1 MSYNVAHYYSPN
13 GPNWPISYCV
23 HLHTYWLY
31 VSELPSVELQQCLVV
46 KRLRLLDGQ
55 HIFFPVR
62 IFVYNIWYHKRY
74 ILSLYILDNMIVNL
88 DVILL
93 EAVSILTIYF
103 LFHFRYRPLIEFCGT
118 LFQRRN
124 NIRPY
129 MHMPPI
135 CQRLPLMRQLLTVLL
150 VFMINLECS
159 MEPTLLPLAGPGN
172 FFEIYY
178 YWFNAL

>member
-1 MSYNVAHYYSPN
+1 
-13 GPNWPISYCV
+13 
-23 HLHTYWLY
+23 
-31 VSELPSVELQQCLVV
+31 
-46 KRLRLLDGQ
+46 
-55 HIFFPVR
+55 
-62 IFVYNIWYHKRY
+62 
-74 ILSLYILDNMIVNL
+74 MIVNL
-88 DVILL
+88 DVIF
-93 EAVSILTIYF
+93 SIGSCFNPHYIF

-159 MEPTLLPLAGPGN
+159 MEPTLLPLAGPGK

-178 YWFNAL
+178 YWFKITFLDISQQVTLYFHFMVIGMVQQQPQIQ